1 MVLKFNED
9 NWPVVY
15 FYLGDEEINE
25 ELFENYKVNYLNLL
39 IKCKKE
45 KKKMILISDL
55 NTEKSL
61 PIKYVMK
68 QAMFN
73 RKINKFNELYV
84 SAVCIYCKNKSFK
97 NILKMYF
104 TLTKPASPY
113 KLCTS
118 LEKINKFLDE
128 KINYKF
134 DARIYENF
142 NKSSAL
148 GSNNYFNKEDLLKEL
163 KIKDYKCD
171 EINDEKIEEIN
182 NIINKEE
189 INNL

>member
-25 ELFENYKVNYLNLL
+25 ELFESYKVNYLNLL
-39 IKCKKE
+39 IKCKRE

-61 PIKYVMK
+61 PIKYVFK

-84 SAVCIYCKNKSFK
+84 AAVCIYCKNKSFK

-118 LEKINKFLDE
+118 LEKITTFLSE
-128 KINYKF
+128 KIDYKF
-134 DARIYENF
+134 DATVYKDF
-142 NKSSAL
+142 NKSS
-148 GSNNYFNKEDLLKEL
+148 NKNENKIFNKEDLLKEL
-163 KIKDYKCD
+163 KITDYEED
-171 EINDEKIEEIN
+171 TDEKIN
-182 NIINKEE
+182 DKIIKEE

>member
-15 FYLGDEEINE
+15 FYLGKEEINE
-25 ELFENYKVNYLNLL
+25 ELFESYKVNYLNLL
-39 IKCKKE
+39 IRCKKE

-55 NTEKSL
+55 NTECSL
-61 PIKYVMK
+61 PVKYVMK

-84 SAVCIYCKNKSFK
+84 AAVCIYCKNKSFK

-118 LEKINKFLDE
+118 LEKINKFLEE
-128 KINYKF
+128 KIDYKF
-134 DARIYENF
+134 DATIYENF
-142 NKSSAL
+142 NKSSL
-148 GSNNYFNKEDLLKEL
+148 SNDNSSFNKEDLLKEL
-163 KIKDYKCD
+163 KINDYD
-171 EINDEKIEEIN
+171 EINNEELDNNEK
-182 NIINKEE
+182 